1 MTMNKICAY
10 RLAVS
15 ANDAKVRIENGVVR
29 AVENPGP
36 DTAGRLTSNAT
47 LPGTAD

>member
-1 MTMNKICAY
+1 MNKICAY

-29 AVENPGP
+29 AVENPGH
-36 DTAGRLTSNAT
+36 RQESVQYR
-47 LPGTAD
+47 